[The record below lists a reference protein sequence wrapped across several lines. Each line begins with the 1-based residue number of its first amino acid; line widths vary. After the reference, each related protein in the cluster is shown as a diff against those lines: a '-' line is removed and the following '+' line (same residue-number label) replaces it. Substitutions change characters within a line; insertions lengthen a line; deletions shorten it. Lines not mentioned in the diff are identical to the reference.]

1 MTHSPEPVV
10 LEVESATAWIHLN
23 RAHSANALS
32 HAFVLAL
39 LETFHRAQ
47 AMPGVQT
54 IGFCSALADFSTG
67 MDLSGLASE
76 TDESLR
82 ARFEAIEDLLAAVW
96 SSPCRTIARVQ
107 GRAWGAAADL
117 VVACDHRQITP
128 DASFRFPGAQFGLVL
143 GTRRLAQRVGR
154 DRARDLVL
162 TGRTVNAEQAMAMG
176 LATAME
182 LPWPSLD
189 AVLISGET
197 QRMVQAVTQDSSGTD
212 AEGLGRDRSALRL
225 SMAGDLHARLTAY
238 RERVVRRT

>member
-1 MTHSPEPVV
+1 MTLSHQEAV
-10 LEVESATAWIHLN
+10 LELDGATAWIGLN
-23 RAHSANALS
+23 RAGSANALS
-32 HAFVLAL
+32 HAFVQAL

-47 AMPGVQT
+47 AMASVQS

-67 MDLSGLASE
+67 FDLSDLVSE

-96 SSPCRTIARVQ
+96 SSRCRTVARVQ

-117 VVACDHRQITP
+117 VVACDHRHITP

-162 TGRTVNAEQAMAMG
+162 TGRVVNAEQAVQMG
-176 LATAME
+176 LATAMG
-182 LPWPSLD
+182 LQWPTLE
-189 AVLISGET
+189 AVRVSAQT
-197 QRMVQAVTQDSSGTD
+197 QGAVQAVTQAPMGPDD
-212 AEGLGRDRSALRL
+212 EGLLQDRSALRA

-238 RERVVRRT
+238 REKVLRRT

>member
-1 MTHSPEPVV
+1 MSVQQDVV
-10 LEVESATAWIHLN
+10 LEVEGATAWIHLN
-23 RAHSANALS
+23 RAPSANALS

-39 LETFHRAQ
+39 SEAFHRAQ
-47 AMPGVQT
+47 AMPDVQT
-54 IGFCSALADFSTG
+54 IGFCSDLADFSTG

-117 VVACDHRQITP
+117 VVACDHRHITP

-154 DRARDLVL
+154 DQARDLVS
-162 TGRTVNAEQAMAMG
+162 TGRAVNAEQAMAIG
-176 LATAME
+176 LATAMGSI
-182 LPWPSLD
+182 WPELD
-189 AVLISGET
+189 AVLISPET
-197 QRMVQAVTQDSSGTD
+197 QRMVWAVTQDSSGTD
-212 AEGLGRDRSALRL
+212 AEGLERDRSALRL

-238 RERVVRRT
+238 RESVVRRT